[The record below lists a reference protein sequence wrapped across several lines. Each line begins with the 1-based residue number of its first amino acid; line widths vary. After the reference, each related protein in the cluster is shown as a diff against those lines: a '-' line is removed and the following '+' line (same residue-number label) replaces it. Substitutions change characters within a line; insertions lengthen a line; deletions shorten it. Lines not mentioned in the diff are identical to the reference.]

1 MKTDTTYNGWTN
13 QPTWNISLLYQETFD
28 HTTIEQQEDR
38 SIENVEQL
46 AEVFQS
52 IVEESEL
59 EPINNQGLAYWVL
72 DRYLS
77 EVNWLEIA
85 KHYAAN
91 WNLFGVAEEDA
102 ANFYAAE

>member
-1 MKTDTTYNGWTN
+1 MKTDTTYYGWTN
-13 QPTWNISLLYQETFD
+13 KPTWNISLLYQETFD
-28 HTTIEQQEDR
+28 AKCEEETYD
-38 SIENVEQL
+38 NVEQL
-46 AEVFQS
+46 AEVFQA
-52 IVEESEL
+52 IVEEHEL
-59 EPINNQGLAYWVL
+59 EPINNHGLAYWVL

-91 WNLFGVAEEDA
+91 WNVFGVAEEDA

>member
-13 QPTWNISLLYQETFD
+13 QATWNISLLYQEAF
-28 HTTIEQQEDR
+28 EDTAVQKEDDG
-38 SIENVEQL
+38 SIQSVEQL
-46 AEVFQS
+46 AEEFQS
-52 IVEESEL
+52 IVEEGEL

-85 KHYAAN
+85 KHHAAN
-91 WNLFGVAEEDA
+91 WDLFGVAEEDA
-102 ANFYAAE
+102 ANFYATE